1 MKGRNWNR
9 KGNFMKKCKKIFWGV
24 FFIVAAVLIVAG
36 NFWDI
41 AVLDIL
47 ILLGM
52 MVLLI
57 EGILH
62 GNFAL
67 ILFPAAIVFIRYKER
82 LGLYGISPWSIL
94 AAALFGSIGLSVLF
108 PNRKWFHISDKRFH
122 RSRFCYRG
130 SHGGGAAMAEEV
142 GNENGRGAAEEE
154 IVEGKVLR
162 LENDFGDT
170 VKYISSKAL
179 SEVHMD
185 NSFGN
190 MVVYFNNAELMNHHA
205 KVHVHTSFGNV
216 VLHVPASWK
225 VKIHGNTTFS
235 RIEEKGQCNPEGE
248 NILEVRGDVSFGALQ
263 IKYIENI

>member
-1 MKGRNWNR
+1 
-9 KGNFMKKCKKIFWGV
+9 MKKCKKIFWGV

-41 AVLDIL
+41 NVLDIL

-52 MVLLI
+52 AVLLI

-62 GNFAL
+62 RNFAL
-67 ILFPAAIVFIRYKER
+67 ILFPIAIVFIRNKAW
-82 LGLYGISPWSIL
+82 LGLPEISPWSIL

-108 PNRKWFHISDKRFH
+108 PDRRWFPVSNKRFC
-122 RSRFCYRG
+122 RSRSRYRG
-130 SHGGGAAMAEEV
+130 SHGGGAAMAEEAV
-142 GNENGRGAAEEE
+142 NENRGGAAADDVVYGE
-154 IVEGKVLR
+154 VLQ

-179 SEVHMD
+179 SEIYMD

-190 MVVYFNNAELMNHHA
+190 MVVYFNNAKMMNHNA
-205 KVHVHTSFGNV
+205 KVYVHTSFGNA

-225 VKIHGNTTFS
+225 VKINGDTAFS
-235 RIEEKGQCNPEGE
+235 RIEEIGQCNPEGE
-248 NILEVRGDVSFGALQ
+248 NVLEVIGNVSFGALQ
-263 IKYIENI
+263 IKYIKNI

>member
-1 MKGRNWNR
+1 
-9 KGNFMKKCKKIFWGV
+9 MKKCKKIFWGV
-24 FFIVAAVLIVAG
+24 FFIVAAVLFVAG

-52 MVLLI
+52 AVLLI

-62 GNFAL
+62 RNFAL
-67 ILFPAAIVFIRYKER
+67 ILFPIAIVFIRNKAR
-82 LGLYGISPWSIL
+82 LGLPEISPWSIL

-108 PNRKWFHISDKRFH
+108 PDKRWFHISNKRFH
-122 RSRFCYRG
+122 RSRSCYRS

-142 GNENGRGAAEEE
+142 GNENGGGAAAEE
-154 IVEGKVLR
+154 IVDGEVLQ

-170 VKYISSKAL
+170 VKYISSQTL
-179 SEVHMD
+179 SEIHMD

-190 MVVYFNNAELMNHHA
+190 MVVYFNNAKLMNHNA
-205 KVHVHTSFGNV
+205 KAYVHTSFGNA

-225 VKIHGNTTFS
+225 VKINGDTAFS
-235 RIEEKGQCNPEGE
+235 RIEEIGQCNPEGE
-248 NILEVRGDVSFGALQ
+248 NVLEVTGNVSFGVLQ